1 MANAVLRTLID
12 AMKFEKRN
20 WAAVRSNECR
30 KIIVKFVAKYYLD
43 NKMKFFW
50 NNINTKRKN

>member
-43 NKMKFFW
+43 NKMKFFL
-50 NNINTKRKN
+50 NNINA